1 MVQKNT
7 GRDPTRLNNSF
18 GAVVKQKFAV
28 FGATAT
34 KNLCFVPW
42 CHLDKGIQDL

>member
-18 GAVVKQKFAV
+18 GAVVKQKFAQFLEQLPQRTYALSRGV
-28 FGATAT
+28 T
-34 KNLCFVPW
+34 
-42 CHLDKGIQDL
+42 